1 MPKDQNQQYLATK
14 LKNYQQR
21 LDQLTEQLLE
31 AFECNDEKKQYE
43 LQQLINALTVKI
55 ESVNI
60 RIDRCQQKLHDYDC
74 EIFRIPLLTNN
85 HNQYK

>member
-14 LKNYQQR
+14 LKNYRQR
-21 LDQLTEQLLE
+21 LDQLTGQLLE
-31 AFECNDEKKQYE
+31 SFESNDQIKQYE

-60 RIDRCQQKLHDYDC
+60 RIDRSQQKLQDYDC